1 MKTLSLSRVGAIC
14 VIGGAAVTG
23 IFNGM
28 HPDLADPAGIVQN
41 AAGSSKWI
49 AVHWGLII
57 GMVLMQLGFSIFVQT
72 LRHPMENHEAGE
84 WGLLG
89 VYMLMVGLVLWICVF
104 AAEVGL
110 KPLADAAKTDQVRQ
124 GGALALSSFVD
135 ATATAATIVYWL
147 GVRPARYRIVV
158 FGALPT
164 LGGRQRVGCRRC
176 HDLGR
181 WLSKGFFRSK
191 RLDRTLRFSSL
202 GNFVL
207 GVDGHLGRAA
217 LAQLGR
223 TCCPFGQ
230 QVACKSPRFART
242 DARTQIVRRFSS

>member
-1 MKTLSLSRVGAIC
+1 MTISEFQTRRKHAHGQEGKIVKTLSLSRVGAIC

-57 GMVLMQLGFSIFVQT
+57 GMVLMQLGFSVFVQT

-104 AAEVGL
+104 TAEVGL

-124 GGALALSSFVD
+124 GGAIALSSFVD

-147 GVRPARYRIVV
+147 GVALLGIASLCSAHYPRWAGASGLAVGAVMTLGVGFPKAF
-158 FGALPT
+158 FGASAWT
-164 LGGRQRVGCRRC
+164 ERF
-176 HDLGR
+176 
-181 WLSKGFFRSK
+181 GFP
-191 RLDRTLRFSSL
+191 
-202 GNFVL
+202 
-207 GVDGHLGRAA
+207 A
-217 LAQLGR
+217 LAILFLAWTVILGALLWR
-223 TCCPFGQ
+223 NSDKHA
-230 QVACKSPRFART
+230 VLSVNK
-242 DARTQIVRRFSS
+242 